1 MNAFVLGNRTKNSNE
16 VELVR
21 KENGNYS
28 SELTKFKIIEINIF
42 IKGIKQREE
51 KNK

>member
-1 MNAFVLGNRTKNSNE
+1 MIAFVLGNRTKNSNE

-21 KENGNYS
+21 KENCNYS
-28 SELTKFKIIEINIF
+28 TKLAKFKIIEINIF
-42 IKGIKQREE
+42 KKGIKEREE